1 MNTSRCTALKATIIQ
16 NSLFGLL
23 YNLFSFS
30 LLALGLFPTIF
41 VVAVIVVVLLY
52 SKQKKAIFIHL
63 FLQNMKI
70 KHATCFDNG
79 TLDSN
84 IHYVLNDYNT
94 VTEMA
99 NNHEPLEI

>member
-1 MNTSRCTALKATIIQ
+1 MY
-16 NSLFGLL
+16 FLL
-23 YNLFSFS
+23 LH
-30 LLALGLFPTIF
+30 
-41 VVAVIVVVLLY
+41 

-99 NNHEPLEI
+99 NNHESLEMW